1 MDRRTFLSTALSA
14 GAAWFTGGSS
24 RAAQEDLASLTLAAA
39 SERIRDGSISPVDL
53 ARACLDRIERLNP
66 KLNAFIRVTA
76 EEALAD
82 ARRLEAEQKRGR
94 FRGPL
99 HGIPVA
105 LKDLIDVRGLPTT
118 AASAVFEDRVA
129 REDAP
134 VVRRLREQGAVL
146 LGKLNMDEFAYNFTS
161 ETSHFGPAHNPWD
174 LERTPGGS
182 SGGSAVA
189 VASRMCFG
197 ALGSDTGGS
206 IRQPAAFCGIA
217 GLKGSYGLVS
227 TRGAVPLAW
236 SLDHIG
242 PMCRTVRDT
251 ALLLQAIAGHDP
263 DLPGSVRAKPP
274 DYAAALSMDVSR
286 FRLGVARPFF
296 FEDLDAEIADAVE
309 TAIRRLEKM
318 TAGVRD
324 VKLPPTDDVPVLV
337 AEAYAYHEKRITEKG
352 YLYHPLTLQNI
363 LLGRDV
369 SMPEYVRARRR
380 LLELRREAAR
390 VLESVDLVLT
400 PTTPRP
406 PILLELDQ
414 GKLPDIVL
422 LRNAIPMNL
431 YDLPT
436 ISVPCGFT
444 RSGLPTGLQI
454 SGPRL
459 QEPRVLALAH
469 AYEQATEWHERT
481 PPV

>member
-1 MDRRTFLSTALSA
+1 MTRRRFLSEGLAV
-14 GAAWFTGGSS
+14 GAWGVASQRGAFGQDP
-24 RAAQEDLASLTLAAA
+24 AALTLAEA
-39 SERIRDGSISPVDL
+39 SAGIRDGSISPVDL
-53 ARACLDRIERLNP
+53 TRACLDRIERLNP
-66 KLNAFIRVTA
+66 KLNAFIRVMA
-76 EEALAD
+76 GEALAE
-82 ARRLEAEQKRGR
+82 ARRLEAEQKRGKL
-94 FRGPL
+94 RGPL

-118 AASAVFEDRVA
+118 AASAVFQDRVA

-161 ETSHFGPAHNPWD
+161 ETSCFGPVRNPWD

-217 GLKGSYGLVS
+217 GLKPSYGLVS

-251 ALLLQAIAGHDP
+251 ALLLQAIAGYDP
-263 DLPGSVRAKPP
+263 ELPGSVRRRPP
-274 DYAAALSMDVSR
+274 DYTEALSLDVSR
-286 FRLGVARPFF
+286 LRLGVVRPFF
-296 FEDLDAEIADAVE
+296 FDDLDAELAGAVE
-309 TAIRRLEKM
+309 AAIRRLEKM
-318 TAGVRD
+318 TAGIRD
-324 VKLPPTDDVPVLV
+324 VELPSTEDVPVLI
-337 AEAYAYHEKRITEKG
+337 AEAYAYHEKRIREQG
-352 YLYHPLTLQNI
+352 HLYHPLTLRNI
-363 LLGRDV
+363 LLGGDV

-380 LLELRREAAR
+380 MVELRRETAA
-390 VLESVDLVLT
+390 VFDSVDLVLT
-400 PTTPRP
+400 PTTPRT
-406 PILLELDQ
+406 PIRLELDQ
-414 GKLPDIVL
+414 GKIPDIIL

-444 RSGLPTGLQI
+444 RSGLPVGLQI

-459 QEPRVLALAH
+459 GETRVLALAH
-469 AYEQATEWHERT
+469 AYEQAAEWSGRT